1 MTLSNQTT
9 QGENR
14 KSSKQ
19 ANNQPTTWEEEEE
32 NKETYIHTHIKRK
45 QAMWS
50 SLFGKSTSTK
60 KNKELPKKAIVD
72 LREHINLLTKRQSHL
87 QTQIL
92 NQENEAKQFLHRGN
106 KTLAKNALKKKKIYE
121 AQLSKLDGTI
131 ESLEQQLFSIESA
144 SLNLETMRAMK
155 QGATAMKAI
164 HGSLNIDKVDATMD
178 EIREQ
183 VELGEEISEA
193 ISKPMFVTGTEIDED
208 ELDEELDLLAAEEEE
223 GERESGVKNVEI
235 PAAAAVLP
243 SAPSGKLKATKQ
255 LEVPAEE
262 ADDEDEDAR
271 ALKELQAEIDS

>member
-1 MTLSNQTT
+1 
-9 QGENR
+9 
-14 KSSKQ
+14 
-19 ANNQPTTWEEEEE
+19 
-32 NKETYIHTHIKRK
+32 
-45 QAMWS
+45 MWS

-223 GERESGVKNVEI
+223 EEESERESGVKNVEI

>member
-1 MTLSNQTT
+1 
-9 QGENR
+9 
-14 KSSKQ
+14 
-19 ANNQPTTWEEEEE
+19 
-32 NKETYIHTHIKRK
+32 
-45 QAMWS
+45 
-50 SLFGKSTSTK
+50 
-60 KNKELPKKAIVD
+60 
-72 LREHINLLTKRQSHL
+72 
-87 QTQIL
+87 
-92 NQENEAKQFLHRGN
+92 
-106 KTLAKNALKKKKIYE
+106 
-121 AQLSKLDGTI
+121 
-131 ESLEQQLFSIESA
+131 
-144 SLNLETMRAMK
+144 
-155 QGATAMKAI
+155 MKAI

>member
-1 MTLSNQTT
+1 
-9 QGENR
+9 
-14 KSSKQ
+14 
-19 ANNQPTTWEEEEE
+19 
-32 NKETYIHTHIKRK
+32 
-45 QAMWS
+45 MWS
-50 SLFGKSTSTK
+50 SLFGKSSGTK

-106 KTLAKNALKKKKIYE
+106 KTLATNALKKKKIYE
-121 AQLSKLDGTI
+121 AQLAKLDGTI

-223 GERESGVKNVEI
+223 GEKETVGESGVKNVE
-235 PAAAAVLP
+235 LP
-243 SAPSGKLKATKQ
+243 SAPSGKIKTTKQ

-262 ADDEDEDAR
+262 VDEDEDAR